1 MKHSTEQGVKAQ
13 GVQEAKVKRED
24 LMYVREVKG
33 CLAQEMTL

>member
-1 MKHSTEQGVKAQ
+1 MKHSIEQGVKAQ

-24 LMYVREVKG
+24 LLYVREVKG